1 MVGAESRSRTIETA
15 SPDRPANMDLF
26 ARQLLLLFDETLA
39 TQPPS
44 A

>member
-1 MVGAESRSRTIETA
+1 MRLKRLSVE
-15 SPDRPANMDLF
+15 RPANMDLF

-39 TQPPS
+39 MQPPS